1 MTTRITTGRLYAE
14 TSNKHR
20 RSTMEPTFILGT
32 KPRKDS
38 IKLDIEELQAI
49 PEEEALAIFAEY
61 KKQGYWF
68 SLSNNSVIASL

>member
-1 MTTRITTGRLYAE
+1 MPTTQI
-14 TSNKHR
+14 NNR
-20 RSTMEPTFILGT
+20 RKAMEPTFILGT

-38 IKLDIEELQAI
+38 IKLDLEELQAI

-68 SLSNNSVIASL
+68 SLSNNSVIASH

>member
-1 MTTRITTGRLYAE
+1 
-14 TSNKHR
+14 
-20 RSTMEPTFILGT
+20 MEPTFILGT

-68 SLSNNSVIASL
+68 SLSNNSVLASH

>member
-1 MTTRITTGRLYAE
+1 
-14 TSNKHR
+14 
-20 RSTMEPTFILGT
+20 MEPTFILGT

-49 PEEEALAIFAEY
+49 PEEEALAIFAAY

-68 SLSNNSVIASL
+68 SLSNNSVMASL

>member
-1 MTTRITTGRLYAE
+1 M
-14 TSNKHR
+14 N
-20 RSTMEPTFILGT
+20 EPTFILGT
-32 KPRKDS
+32 KPRNDS
-38 IKLDIEELQAI
+38 IKLDLDELQAM